1 MRGVTW
7 KCSRQGLSCHCCLA
21 NRKNLF
27 FGSSPFGE
35 HLVSEFA
42 LSNLPTLVT
51 QAAASITVSAPSTDP
66 SKETVGTTDQITLK
80 TEELK
85 VDLRQALN
93 FVIEDESEKVDLS
106 DDEVSAVEQRR
117 LDLIMW
123 LLNLELRLSPYTA
136 DFA

>member
-1 MRGVTW
+1 
-7 KCSRQGLSCHCCLA
+7 
-21 NRKNLF
+21 
-27 FGSSPFGE
+27 
-35 HLVSEFA
+35 VSEFA

-51 QAAASITVSAPSTDP
+51 QAAASVTVTVADEQASA
-66 SKETVGTTDQITLK
+66 Q

-93 FVIEDESEKVDLS
+93 FVIDEENDKADLS
-106 DDEVSAVEQRR
+106 EDEVSALEQRR

>member
-1 MRGVTW
+1 
-7 KCSRQGLSCHCCLA
+7 
-21 NRKNLF
+21 
-27 FGSSPFGE
+27 
-35 HLVSEFA
+35 VSEFA

>member
-1 MRGVTW
+1 M
-7 KCSRQGLSCHCCLA
+7 
-21 NRKNLF
+21 
-27 FGSSPFGE
+27 
-35 HLVSEFA
+35 SEFA

-51 QAAASITVSAPSTDP
+51 QAAASVTVTVADEQASA
-66 SKETVGTTDQITLK
+66 Q

-93 FVIEDESEKVDLS
+93 FVIDEENDKADLS
-106 DDEVSAVEQRR
+106 EDEVSALEQRR

>member
-1 MRGVTW
+1 M
-7 KCSRQGLSCHCCLA
+7 
-21 NRKNLF
+21 
-27 FGSSPFGE
+27 
-35 HLVSEFA
+35 SEFA

-51 QAAASITVSAPSTDP
+51 QAAAASVTV
-66 SKETVGTTDQITLK
+66 TVGPEEQITSPA
-80 TEELK
+80 EELK

-106 DDEVSAVEQRR
+106 ADEVSALEQRR